1 MLPDFRGA
9 GDEDFEGGES
19 SEFGVG
25 QGEMT
30 FDDFGGG
37 VLVDVGEGEREVN
50 CFGVVAVEESLI
62 VESDVGGGGVVS
74 PKKLVEGDEGDIEFG
89 GEELGEGGFAG
100 ARAAADENDHVLFK
114 YFTRERRIIP

>member
-1 MLPDFRGA
+1 MLPDYGWA
-9 GDEDFEGGES
+9 GDEDFEGGEG

-25 QGEMT
+25 EGEVA
-30 FDDFGGG
+30 FDDFRAGGLG
-37 VLVDVGEGEREVN
+37 DMGEGLGEVDG
-50 CFGVVAVEESLI
+50 FGVVAVEESLI
-62 VESDVGGGGVVS
+62 VECDLGGGGVVS
-74 PKKLVEGDEGDIEFG
+74 PKELVERDQGDLELG